1 MKKGD
6 IKRTQILDAAE
17 KLFFEHGYD
26 RTSVQDIL
34 DALDMSKGGFY
45 HYFDAKETVLR
56 EISERRALTRFE
68 KLNTELYAS
77 RRGAIDR
84 LNLLLSLTNL
94 FEVEETRF
102 AALMLKLCYV
112 DGDASIRDHRRRIL
126 IDRLLPHVNGVVGE
140 GIQEG
145 VMHTRHPE
153 EVGRMALLLACDV
166 NDEACGILAAEP
178 DNPDC
183 MLRIL
188 GMLNTYR
195 DSVET
200 VLGAPYGSLEIFDA
214 GRLVRA
220 WQAARDEMKMLEA
233 MPE

>member
-6 IKRTQILDAAE
+6 MKRTKILDAAE

-34 DALDMSKGGFY
+34 DALGLSKGGFY

-68 KLNTELYAS
+68 RLNTELYAG

-84 LNLLLSLTNL
+84 LNLLLSLANL

-126 IDRLLPHVNGVVGE
+126 IDRLLPHVNSVVSEGV
-140 GIQEG
+140 QEG

-166 NDEACGILAAEP
+166 NDEACAILAAEP
-178 DNPDC
+178 DSPDR

-188 GMLNTYR
+188 EMLNTYR

-200 VLGAPYGSLEIFDA
+200 ILGAPYGSLDLFDA

-220 WQAARDEMKMLEA
+220 WQAATDELKKLEA
-233 MPE
+233 MTE